1 MQDGEI
7 VPHLEITEVVLVHY
21 NMVNNNYQHD
31 SIVLYTFIPSK
42 SFISLLDTSPKI
54 FHISETFNSE
64 FSLNGLLFTNQN
76 SKPQVIK

>member
-31 SIVLYTFIPSK
+31 SIVLYTFIPNK
-42 SFISLLDTSPKI
+42 LFGQLRDICPKNL
-54 FHISETFNSE
+54 HS
-64 FSLNGLLFTNQN
+64 
-76 SKPQVIK
+76 